1 MHTCHWLFCYC
12 PLLFK
17 SKLSSF
23 SLPVSTFSQMN
34 TIWAFQHFFSKKAAK
49 RWAPSLVQLQLENP
63 CNLKPIT
70 SPSTSISFPASS
82 PTTSEHER
90 FLGKRGKPFLGRL
103 GSSGAWD
110 LGWAPMLRLG
120 HWVLAPLPAPAL
132 LPAALPKHEGFLA
145 GVWALV
151 HQWQHA
157 ELPAGT
163 WTLFSLST
171 CFDAALQ

>member
-1 MHTCHWLFCYC
+1 MSLIVLLLSPSVQKQIVFLFTPSQHLQSNEYY
-12 PLLFK
+12 
-17 SKLSSF
+17 LSI
-23 SLPVSTFSQMN
+23 P
-34 TIWAFQHFFSKKAAK
+34 AFFSKKAAK

-90 FLGKRGKPFLGRL
+90 FLGKRGKPFLGHL

-110 LGWAPMLRLG
+110 LGWASMLRLG

-132 LPAALPKHEGFLA
+132 LPAALPKHEGFLP

-151 HQWQHA
+151 HQWQHT